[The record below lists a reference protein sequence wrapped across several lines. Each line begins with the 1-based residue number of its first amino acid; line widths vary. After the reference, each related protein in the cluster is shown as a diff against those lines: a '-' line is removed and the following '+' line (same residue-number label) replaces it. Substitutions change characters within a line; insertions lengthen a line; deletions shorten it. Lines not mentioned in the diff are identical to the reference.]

1 MSLYL
6 QGSSVNPL
14 DLEEALFLQ
23 RRQELQRDLQ
33 LRQMLLQGQ
42 IDRQQN
48 MHQQRMYELQQQFGA
63 QQALANLQRDEQLM
77 QDQLMR
83 RRQLA
88 QQQQQIQ
95 ARPSL
100 PLSAPIGSPIRRP
113 ATAREIAGSLAAN
126 STSNSSRRPS
136 GNQKRSIDISNEG
149 DDNRGDVLPKR
160 ARNDSFSSSVASKS
174 KKHGDALLL
183 VEASMQA
190 HSDRDRHP
198 KPPARKSPLTTT
210 RTRSPENSN
219 EDQAIEAFKALSS
232 SSTPKVR
239 SGPTAYTPSKETIAV
254 YTLGTIE
261 GLIAAGQAEQKV
273 DDAATVLVSL
283 KDVGE
288 ISDSDQGIGSG
299 DDDNEFAISISHP
312 GFQSKLPQLPIE
324 PEFLDRTSPRKVSPL
339 KKSPDKKT
347 DEDAKDAS
355 MDDKAASPANKGADS
370 KEVSLSTKE
379 DSAAADRKPAA
390 LENGDKKVKAADFIQ
405 PAEYPYPVDTWW
417 PSITTVRRERKMK
430 GEDTDDENF
439 VEEPSLCRED
449 SPFRADARKIQ
460 NRLANDVQPG
470 VLEKIPHCKIHR
482 LKMKRK
488 KGGNIP
494 DHAFCWQVTETYCN
508 DIMVCCSIC
517 STWRHAGCGGHYKP
531 YSVRENV
538 ESKEPFVAICDL
550 CYEEQALL
558 QDFPRGEARL
568 ERQRIEQLRRA
579 LSTSAVIKQASFV
592 KHGGTYKWPLGSVS
606 STHIGGHKRSVWSRH
621 DKAEKTWTEM
631 TSRLGRGHGYRP
643 KERVKVRTR
652 EFERLLVCV
661 EDAGTCCII
670 ALLCLCFS
678 SVGL

>member
-1 MSLYL
+1 
-6 QGSSVNPL
+6 
-14 DLEEALFLQ
+14 
-23 RRQELQRDLQ
+23 
-33 LRQMLLQGQ
+33 
-42 IDRQQN
+42 
-48 MHQQRMYELQQQFGA
+48 MYELQQQFGA

-88 QQQQQIQ
+88 QQQQQQIQ
-95 ARPSL
+95 AHPSL

-126 STSNSSRRPS
+126 TARRPS
-136 GNQKRSIDISNEG
+136 GNRKRSIDISNEG
-149 DDNRGDVLPKR
+149 NENSGDVLPKR
-160 ARNDSFSSSVASKS
+160 ARNDSFSSVASKS

-190 HSDRDRHP
+190 HSDRDGHE
-198 KPPARKSPLTTT
+198 KPPARRSPQTTA
-210 RTRSPENSN
+210 RTRSPESN
-219 EDQAIEAFKALSS
+219 EDQAIEAFKALSGS
-232 SSTPKVR
+232 SASKVR
-239 SGPTAYTPSKETIAV
+239 SRPSAYTPSKETLAV

-261 GLIAAGQAEQKV
+261 GLIAAGQAEEKA

-288 ISDSDQGIGSG
+288 ISDSDSDQGIGSG
-299 DDDNEFAISISHP
+299 DDDNEFAVSISHP

-324 PEFLDRTSPRKVSPL
+324 PEFLDGASPRKASPL

-347 DEDAKDAS
+347 AEDAKDAS
-355 MDDKAASPANKGADS
+355 TDDKTASPANKGADS
-370 KEVSLSTKE
+370 KEVSPSTKQ
-379 DSAAADRKPAA
+379 DSAVADRKRAA
-390 LENGDKKVKAADFIQ
+390 IENGDHMVKAADVIQ

-417 PSITTVRRERKMK
+417 PSITTIRRERKLK

-439 VEEPSLCRED
+439 LEEPGSCRED
-449 SPFRADARKIQ
+449 TLFRADARKIQ

-531 YSVRENV
+531 YSVREIV
-538 ESKEPFVAICDL
+538 ESKEPFVATCDL

-579 LSTSAVIKQASFV
+579 QSTSAVIKQASFV

-661 EDAGTCCII
+661 EDAGTCCI
-670 ALLCLCFS
+670 ALFLLYFCWLLICLHPCIHFLFRGPHGTS
-678 SVGL
+678 QHD